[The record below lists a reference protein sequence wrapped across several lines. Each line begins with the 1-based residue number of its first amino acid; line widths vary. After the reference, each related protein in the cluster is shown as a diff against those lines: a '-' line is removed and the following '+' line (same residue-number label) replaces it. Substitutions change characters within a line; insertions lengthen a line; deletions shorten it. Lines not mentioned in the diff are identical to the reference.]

1 LSHQK
6 RGDEEE
12 PMSTRATENP
22 IEALD
27 GRMDWTEDE
36 RVVAW
41 RLESLLRV
49 GYDDCAAIDLAEN
62 REVDLH
68 LACGLLEG
76 GCPVATALR
85 ILL

>member
-1 LSHQK
+1 MNAETA
-6 RGDEEE
+6 D
-12 PMSTRATENP
+12 TT

-27 GRMDWTEDE
+27 TRMEWTEDE

-41 RLESLLRV
+41 RIESLLRV
-49 GYDDCAAIDLAEN
+49 GYDDSAAIYLAES

-68 LACGLLEG
+68 LACRLVET
-76 GCPVATALR
+76 GCPVDTALR

>member
-1 LSHQK
+1 MNA
-6 RGDEEE
+6 RTAE
-12 PMSTRATENP
+12 TT

-27 GRMDWTEDE
+27 ARMDWTEEE

-41 RLESLLRV
+41 RIESLMRA
-49 GYDDCAAIDLAEN
+49 GYDDGAAIYLAET

-68 LACGLLEG
+68 LACRLLDG
-76 GCPVATALR
+76 GCPVETALR

>member
-1 LSHQK
+1 MNA
-6 RGDEEE
+6 RTAE
-12 PMSTRATENP
+12 TP

-27 GRMDWTEDE
+27 TSMAWSEDE

-41 RLESLLRV
+41 RIENLLRV
-49 GYDDCAAIDLAEN
+49 GYDDSAAIYLAES

-76 GCPVATALR
+76 GCPVETALR

>member
-1 LSHQK
+1 MNA
-6 RGDEEE
+6 RTAD
-12 PMSTRATENP
+12 ST

-27 GRMDWTEDE
+27 ASMEWTEDE

-41 RLESLLRV
+41 RIESLLRV
-49 GYDDCAAIDLAEN
+49 GYDDSAAIHLAES

-68 LACGLLEG
+68 LACRILDG
-76 GCPVATALR
+76 GCPVETALR